1 MNEQQLTSQLQTP
14 YARIV
19 KPVLDWL
26 FALVLLVVL
35 SPVMLMTAVVLK
47 LDSKG
52 PSSLSKNGKVNIY
65 GNLVLMNP
73 TIS

>member
-14 YARIV
+14 YARII